1 MDLEEARSLFG
12 RYKGRLFMMGRE
24 DPFGYHEFVSLQI
37 PKDTLETWRQELI
50 KESFEKAQ
58 ADPSKAWLPFAD
70 IVRVLPSTLT
80 LKEENG
86 DKILDLLETILND
99 EESDKGLIMTLVY
112 GNTHS
117 RDDSLLCW
125 IEKNTS
131 LKEKLAFILNDT
143 ADTY

>member
-1 MDLEEARSLFG
+1 MDLEEARSLFS

-37 PKDTLETWRQELI
+37 PKDTLEAWRQELI
-50 KESFEKAQ
+50 KEYFEKAQ

-86 DKILDLLETILND
+86 DKILDLLETILVPLAL
-99 EESDKGLIMTLVY
+99 GLFVFLM
-112 GNTHS
+112 
-117 RDDSLLCW
+117 
-125 IEKNTS
+125 
-131 LKEKLAFILNDT
+131 
-143 ADTY
+143 